1 MLRQWEIMA
10 KNIDSNSKI
19 CVTHINIRQSIFFVM
34 LKLFVLDM
42 MATILAALYF
52 YLALNNNLPE
62 IFNHAMQSYNLLF
75 FLPLFL
81 LKLSLTIYV
90 ILAWVNEYYEIW
102 PDFLWHKK
110 GFIVKYEEKHPLA
123 HIRSVKIEQGV
134 FGKFFGYGTI
144 TIYNWYL
151 KKYTY
156 MYLIHNPVKYFHIIE
171 GLIPKTEREKESFQE
186 ID

>member
-1 MLRQWEIMA
+1 MA
-10 KNIDSNSKI
+10 KNTDKDSKI
-19 CVTHINIRQSIFFVM
+19 CVTHINIRQSLFFVM

-42 MATILAALYF
+42 MATILAASYL

-62 IFNHAMQSYNLLF
+62 IFNHTMQSYNLLF
-75 FLPLFL
+75 FFPLFL

-110 GFIVKYEEKHPLA
+110 GFVLKHEEKHPLA
-123 HIRSVKIEQGV
+123 HIRSIKIEQGV
-134 FGKFFGYGTI
+134 LGKFFGYGTI
-144 TIYNWYL
+144 VIYNWYL
-151 KKYTY
+151 KKYAC

-171 GLIPKTEREKESFQE
+171 GLIPKTEREKEIFQE
-186 ID
+186 IDEHQ